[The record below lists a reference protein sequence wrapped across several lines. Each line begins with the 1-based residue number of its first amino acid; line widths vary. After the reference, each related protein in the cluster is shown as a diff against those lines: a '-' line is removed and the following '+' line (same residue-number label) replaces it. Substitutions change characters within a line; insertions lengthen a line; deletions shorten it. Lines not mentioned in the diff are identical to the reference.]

1 MARENVTMA
10 LNVVPGTLAGIT
22 AVQAGIGQVA
32 GSIGQFTNR
41 LTRATDASHGL
52 VLALGA
58 GLTLAMAEAAQA
70 YGEFERGLKI
80 AQAVASQT
88 NKDISILSQQ
98 ATKFSVSYRMG
109 IDEITK
115 GLQTLG
121 RAGLSSVNTQIDVL
135 NTGLGAAKLSGL
147 ELNEVLEKLVST
159 TSLLGGDITST
170 HFAQELQGVSDK
182 IIATSMTAPIDMSD
196 IVQTLSFSG
205 GTAAAGGI
213 NIQNPEAL
221 YDYLGSISAFAQKGV
236 TGSIAGTALRAFFTK
251 PAAQDKSVVEA
262 LGKINLN
269 PEDLWTNNGQ
279 KMRKVSDQIG
289 MIHKAM
295 AKAHLSQLDQ
305 IELWGDIVGAKMG
318 QQMMKLDE
326 NTIKQTA
333 NRIQHAVSSESL
345 TNMTL
350 QNFASDVEK
359 FKKQLESIWRDYGK
373 SISQWIDP
381 VLRGVSAILDLI
393 GNSPVLRSLTKTL
406 GVGLLLA
413 AISFIG
419 NKLKSLIDFAKRGA
433 QVLIGQFSQVNEI
446 AEAHKNTANAIQE
459 ENSRLGLT
467 ENQTKAIND
476 AVDGTNK
483 RFVTSTK
490 LLDELFISLNK
501 ITELMKRISFDVDL
515 FGVNRIQDI
524 SSSQFSRFYG
534 EDKLHHKGEYVN
546 PSEYEITKGA
556 GLLHKEL
563 VELANT
569 TGISYNKLQEIYNSE
584 EFRGGASSKTY
595 EKYGFFTGADLLNY
609 LKRNNLGPKYQLDDD
624 VNDIEEM
631 AFTVKNQFQETEQ
644 HVKNIEAMARRI
656 KEQAAAKDGIDYA
669 DIPPEYQYLYD
680 DATGVLE
687 AKPMT
692 QLDEAIKE
700 ARHKITTG
708 KWTNEDAKIFL
719 DKINSLPAELDP
731 KLDSLREEITN
742 SAGSVEPL
750 KTKDLYRH
758 TQDDYYR
765 RQAEK
770 EKKQQRE
777 ENEQRYLNEHEVFD
791 IIDDRITGEQTAAH
805 HRKYHYNEARRRD
818 SDFGYTIATYTPT
831 EDEIEASDTLTLKNH
846 QTAIKSSID
855 KINEE
860 VALLQGNLKYYEELD
875 KALEE
880 SDNLPMHTDMREALK
895 NEIENLRAHRNQ
907 LMKTRRQIQDRY
919 KKKTETPKEDLSISP
934 EDEEALAEFNQA
946 AHIFDNNEV
955 PRTKEEI
962 KTFYSKLTL
971 STGVYFQSVEDVLL
985 YAAHYADEM
994 RAAARE
1000 SFTGKKGTALQGY
1013 KTRYYYDKAGN
1024 YLPELTEDE
1033 RLYAQWQA
1041 DRTPVADLDKWKAS
1055 IGGIGP
1061 EMQKG
1066 FRGKLLAMM
1075 PREFAN
1081 SSILNNDNKMRLLYD
1096 EIQKSKQIDKDFRD
1110 AHNRRIKADAEIV
1123 HLGNEVAR
1131 LAAENRQTITIP
1143 KYNLLQDA
1151 VKKYGQTQ
1159 EQVIQGHLIHLFGKW
1174 DLGKEDSDLLTQHL
1188 TTTPKGNKASWQ
1200 TFHRNLSA
1208 LQTLDSIIQ
1217 ENDIK
1222 TDEAFQQYVKEHQD
1236 ELNTTTKAFYEKSK
1250 KDIFTILSHIRS
1262 EDHAVNM
1269 QIRSKLNQINAL
1281 TNLTG
1286 ANLLSPEILS
1296 LINLIANTPEEELFK
1311 NPDAILHPNI
1321 ADSDKLINE
1330 ANEAYMSDE
1339 VKRAEA
1345 RDNAIHKGNLAAQ
1358 RQQLENQQKSLEE
1371 QFKISSEEQEK
1382 AAKRTNDTIERN
1394 VQRARARHQLSQPTR
1409 YDETTDMEGKKIKV
1423 YAPGASDEY
1432 IKSLE
1437 AYEGDYVDLFPAMI
1451 AESGQEG
1458 RPVKITRMP
1467 RHRAR
1472 KGEAAYSM
1480 DKEGYAIKED
1490 TTKTKT
1496 FGGAYYADVDEFEE
1510 AQLEA
1515 FYRGYN
1521 EGIRKR
1527 REINI
1532 GKYDYN
1538 PNIDYTE
1545 GLDEELKSPEESVSE
1560 HMQKINRTAAGYNA
1574 SLVEID
1580 EKRAKYHNAETLAA
1594 NKREQDYQ
1602 KAVKLIEQGGKENL
1616 ETAQDIERA
1625 REAIFQSADWKGKIT
1640 PEILASQPRL
1650 RDRIFGF
1657 IRGGRGS
1664 SSSETPEVNIT
1675 GFRSGFAAGFNP
1687 SGKGGFWGGLL
1698 NKGMASF
1705 IDFDNIKKAN
1715 EGLSTTGKIGNT
1727 LGGIASG
1734 LMFNFGAVEIAM
1746 MGFQTAMQIYSELQQ
1761 SFNEKLAKYQESL
1774 SEAQSG
1780 LDEATDDFIEAYE
1793 EKNKNKVTQ
1802 EQKDEAFLNALYT
1815 TNKKD
1820 DGLDKY
1826 RNKIY
1831 NQVTQVALN
1840 TGKIA
1845 DMRRNFMF
1853 GDQGGMAKN
1862 VWGPL
1867 NEMIEQFAD
1876 NQDNAKKDQWE
1887 EDFESARE
1895 TYDEEYG
1902 TTSYGYNTSSL
1913 ETQLNAALLQ
1923 SIPIIG
1929 STIGPSIGTAMRMN
1943 NSGPTAEKDAESLE
1957 KTIKDYSG
1965 VQARLID
1972 DWNDYSDYIDK
1983 IEDYSDQAKYAT
1995 SIIEKGIDQT
2005 GPAAGAY
2012 KRIFGFDSTLGD
2024 YQLFEQ
2030 DLHRNSTKTNIR
2042 MAESINN
2049 DPEFFRKMGRLYFG
2063 AKPSQYGRLVLQ
2075 GKTPKDKREKEEKIL
2090 TAIMRHVG
2098 GITKEQ
2104 AKQTL
2109 VLSTIAE
2116 LNSIVKEQ
2124 IEPQIVSQL
2133 EASMS
2138 GLNLMGSIDS
2148 TGIGNWSV
2156 NSAVNQ
2162 GVSIISAQLASVVQA
2177 KQMELAA
2184 REASA
2189 TGLTYEEVV
2198 EINDKHLTA
2207 ANSKYTEEQIR
2218 NAQQIDEKQ
2227 FSTIYDV
2234 YGAKLGLTG
2243 DELEENTKRL
2253 MGNLTANGAT
2263 TYQKWQTIDK
2273 YMAWAGEQFLP
2284 QELLNS
2290 LNQDVQ
2296 DYDNGT
2302 GSGSSDDDK
2311 NKDSNKSRKNWV
2323 NLAICNKKEIPK
2335 LNVNLFKKPPNFT
2348 ILNRNFKLRDVNVNT
2363 ADDAKSIQNA
2373 VKNSIIEIQNRSNPK
2388 IIQDDSAEYDPVNA
2402 TEGNTLPTGTKKT
2415 E

>member
-58 GLTLAMAEAAQA
+58 GLTLAMADAAQA

-121 RAGLSSVNTQIDVL
+121 RAGLSSVNTQVDVL

-213 NIQNPEAL
+213 NIQNPEGL

-413 AISFIG
+413 AISFVG
-419 NKLKSLIDFAKRGA
+419 NKLKSLIDFAKRGV

-467 ENQTKAIND
+467 EDKTKAINN

-483 RFVTSTK
+483 RFATSTE
-490 LLDELFISLNK
+490 LLDDFLEKLDK
-501 ITELMKRISFDVDL
+501 IVELMKRISFDVDL

-546 PSEYEITKGA
+546 PSEYNITKGA

-584 EFRGGASSKTY
+584 EFRGTPSKTY
-595 EKYGFFTGADLLNY
+595 EKYGFFTGADLLNF
-609 LKRNNLGPKYQLDDD
+609 LKRNNLGPKYQLDNDM
-624 VNDIEEM
+624 NDIEEM
-631 AFTVKNQFQETEQ
+631 AFTVKNRFQETEQ
-644 HVKNIEAMARRI
+644 HVKNIEAMALRI
-656 KEQAAAKDGIDYA
+656 KERKASKEGIDYA

-680 DATGVLE
+680 DATGALE

-692 QLDEAIKE
+692 QLDEVIKE
-700 ARHKITTG
+700 ARHKIATG

-719 DKINSLPAELDP
+719 EKINSLPAELDP
-731 KLDSLREEITN
+731 KLDELREQIT
-742 SAGSVEPL
+742 SSSGSVAPL

-765 RQAEK
+765 RQAER
-770 EKKQQRE
+770 EKQQQRE
-777 ENEQRYLNEHEVFD
+777 EDLQKYFNEHEVFD
-791 IIDDRITGEQTAAH
+791 INDDRIAGEQTAARH
-805 HRKYHYNEARRRD
+805 HKYHYDEARRRD
-818 SDFGYTIATYTPT
+818 SDFGYTISTYTPT
-831 EDEIEASDTLTLKNH
+831 KDEIETSDILILKGH
-846 QTAIKSSID
+846 QSAIKGSID

-880 SDNLPMHTDMREALK
+880 SDNLPMHTDMREALE
-895 NEIENLRAHRNQ
+895 NEIEDLKTRRTQ
-907 LMKTRRQIQDRY
+907 LMTTRRQIQDHY
-919 KKKTETPKEDLSISP
+919 KKKTKTPKEGLSISP
-934 EDEEALAEFNQA
+934 EDEEALAEFNQV

-971 STGVYFQSVEDVLL
+971 STGVYFQSIEDVLL

-1000 SFTGKKGTALQGY
+1000 SFTGKKGTALRGY

-1041 DRTPVADLDKWKAS
+1041 DHTPVADLDQWKAS
-1055 IGGIGP
+1055 IGGIGA

-1075 PREFAN
+1075 PREFEN
-1081 SSILNNDNKMRLLYD
+1081 SKILNNDNKMRLLYD

-1123 HLGNEVAR
+1123 NLGNEVAK

-1174 DLGKEDSDLLTQHL
+1174 DLNKEDSDLLTQHL
-1188 TTTPKGNKASWQ
+1188 TTTPKGKQASWQ

-1208 LQTLDSIIQ
+1208 LQTLDNIIQ
-1217 ENDIK
+1217 ENNIK
-1222 TDEAFQQYVKEHQD
+1222 TDEAFQLYVKEHQD

-1286 ANLLSPEILS
+1286 ANLLSPELLS

-1311 NPDAILHPNI
+1311 NPDAILHPNAI
-1321 ADSDKLINE
+1321 ESDKLINE
-1330 ANEAYMSDE
+1330 ANEAYKSDE
-1339 VKRAEA
+1339 IKRAEA
-1345 RDNAIHKGNLAAQ
+1345 RDDAIHRGNLAAQ

-1382 AAKRTNDTIERN
+1382 AAKRTNDIIERN
-1394 VQRARARHQLSQPTR
+1394 VQRARARHQLSQPTH
-1409 YDETTDMEGKKIKV
+1409 YDKTTDMEGKKIKV

-1458 RPVKITRMP
+1458 HPVKITRMP

-1472 KGEAAYSM
+1472 KGEPDYSM

-1521 EGIRKR
+1521 EGIQKR
-1527 REINI
+1527 REVNI

-1545 GLDEELKSPEESVSE
+1545 GLDDELKSPEETVSE

-1580 EKRAKYHNAETLAA
+1580 EKRAKYHNAENLAA

-1657 IRGGRGS
+1657 IRGRGGS
-1664 SSSETPEVNIT
+1664 SSKTPEANIT

-1687 SGKGGFWGGLL
+1687 TGEGGFFGGLL

-1705 IDFDNIKKAN
+1705 INFDNIRKAN

-1746 MGFQTAMQIYSELQQ
+1746 MGVQTAMQIYSELQQ
-1761 SFNEKLAKYQESL
+1761 NFNEKLAKYQESL

-1780 LDEATDDFIEAYE
+1780 LDEATDDFTEAYE
-1793 EKNKNKVTQ
+1793 EKNKKATQ

-1826 RNKIY
+1826 RSKIY

-1845 DMRRNFMF
+1845 EMRRNFMF

-1867 NEMIEQFAD
+1867 NETIELLVD

-1887 EDFESARE
+1887 EDFISARE

-1902 TTSYGYNTSSL
+1902 TTSYGYDSASL
-1913 ETQLNAALLQ
+1913 ETHITAAILR
-1923 SIPIIG
+1923 SIPG
-1929 STIGPSIGTAMRMN
+1929 LGPSLGNIVATGIERK
-1943 NSGPTAEKDAESLE
+1943 NSNPTAEKDAESLE

-1983 IEDYSDQAKYAT
+1983 IEDYSDQAKYVT
-1995 SIIEKGIDQT
+1995 SIMEKGIDET

-2024 YQLFEQ
+2024 YQLFEK
-2030 DLHRNSTKTNIR
+2030 DLGRNSAKTNIR

-2063 AKPSQYGRLVLQ
+2063 KEPNQYGRLILQ
-2075 GKTPKDKREKEEKIL
+2075 GKTPKEQNEKQEKIL

-2098 GITKEQ
+2098 GITREQ

-2133 EASMS
+2133 EASMT
-2138 GLNLMGSIDS
+2138 GLNLMGSID
-2148 TGIGNWSV
+2148 TVGIGNWSV

-2207 ANSKYTEEQIR
+2207 ENSKFSAEQIR

-2243 DELEENTKRL
+2243 DELSENTKRL
-2253 MGNLTANGAT
+2253 MGNLTANEAS
-2263 TYQKWQTIDK
+2263 TYEKWQTIDK

-2302 GSGSSDDDK
+2302 GSGSSGSDTDK
-2311 NKDSNKSRKNWV
+2311 DANKNRKNWV

-2363 ADDAKSIQNA
+2363 ADDPKSIQNA

-2388 IIQDDSAEYDPVNA
+2388 IIQDDAAEYDPVNA
-2402 TEGNTLPTGTKKT
+2402 TEGNPIPTGTKKT